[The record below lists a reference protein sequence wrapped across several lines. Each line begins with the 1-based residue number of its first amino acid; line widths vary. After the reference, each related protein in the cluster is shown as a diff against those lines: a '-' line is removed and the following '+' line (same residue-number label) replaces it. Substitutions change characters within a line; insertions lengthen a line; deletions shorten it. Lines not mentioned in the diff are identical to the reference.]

1 MNLSKQSK
9 QLMLFFS
16 KKKHL
21 NHVNIT
27 NRTKNILK
35 ELYGEILKSYNIIKK
50 QSPYKAT
57 IKKIS
62 NANQITRPKIFN
74 TKSFPEQVR
83 NHINETIMSEISYS
97 FSLYEREV
105 KIHFIVERTDAEH
118 ELEIYNRY
126 VETIAIWLYILNLY
140 ASKECANSI
149 TIYLYLTSLEKK
161 LPNSNIYVLDENNV
175 NTAFT
180 TTCPR
185 DSEIVIFRKEEWFK
199 VLIHETFHNF
209 GLDFSIMNNEI
220 INNCI
225 LDIFEVNSEINAYEA
240 YTEFWAEII
249 NALFCSFFSLR
260 DKLNY
265 DEFLS
270 NYEFYINFE
279 RTFSFFQL
287 VKTLQ
292 FMGLTYKDLYLKTEQ
307 NRIKRDNLYKE
318 KTNVFSYYVLKT
330 IMINN
335 FQGFL
340 EWCKKNNFS
349 LLDFKKTI
357 GNQRE
362 FCKFIQRNYKTK
374 SMLDGIHEA
383 ENFLSK
389 LSSKKGNMRY
399 ILSNMRMSICEL
411 G

>member
-9 QLMLFFS
+9 ELMLFFS
-16 KKKHL
+16 KKNHL
-21 NHVNIT
+21 NHINMT
-27 NRTKNILK
+27 NKTKDIIK
-35 ELYGEILKSYNIIKK
+35 EIYGDILKSYNIIKK

-57 IKKIS
+57 IKKIT

-74 TKSFPEQVR
+74 ANSFPEQVR
-83 NHINETIMSEISYS
+83 KHIDETVMTEISYS

-105 KIHFIVERTDAEH
+105 RVYFIVESVDVEH
-118 ELEIYNRY
+118 ELEVYNRY
-126 VETIAIWLYILNLY
+126 VETIGMWLYILNLY
-140 ASKECANSI
+140 ASKECAKSI

-161 LPNSNIYVLDENNV
+161 LPTSNISVLDENNV

-209 GLDFSIMNNEI
+209 GLDFSMMNNELI
-220 INNCI
+220 HNCI
-225 LDIFEVNSEINAYEA
+225 LNIFGVNSQVNAYEA

-249 NALFCSFFSLR
+249 NTLFCSFFSL
-260 DKLNY
+260 KNKMNY

-270 NYEFYINFE
+270 NVEFYINFE

-292 FMGLTYKDLYLKTEQ
+292 FMGLTYKDLYSKTSQ
-307 NRIKRDNLYKE
+307 SIINRENLYKE
-318 KTNVFSYYVLKT
+318 KSNVLSYYVLKT

-340 EWCKKNNFS
+340 DWCKRNNLS
-349 LLDFKKTI
+349 LFNFKRTI
-357 GNQRE
+357 GNQKE
-362 FCKFIQRNYKTK
+362 FCKFITRNYKTK
-374 SMLDGIHEA
+374 SMLDGINEA
-383 ENFLSK
+383 EIFISK
-389 LSSKKGNMRY
+389 LNSKKVNMRY